1 MKVTTKVGAISV
13 TADTVTI
20 ARRAF
25 MGQGGEQRN
34 VKVADLNGIDFQ
46 QATVFSPG
54 HLRLLHAG
62 SRATTLKLRY
72 YDADVIM
79 FDLGE
84 QSAMLPVRD
93 YLMAL
98 ITGSPFK
105 TDDIR
110 SQTTI
115 GSVFQAVIAVV
126 VLITVGYW
134 AFS

>member
-1 MKVTTKVGAISV
+1 
-13 TADTVTI
+13 
-20 ARRAF
+20 
-25 MGQGGEQRN
+25 
-34 VKVADLNGIDFQ
+34 
-46 QATVFSPG
+46 
-54 HLRLLHAG
+54 
-62 SRATTLKLRY
+62 
-72 YDADVIM
+72 M